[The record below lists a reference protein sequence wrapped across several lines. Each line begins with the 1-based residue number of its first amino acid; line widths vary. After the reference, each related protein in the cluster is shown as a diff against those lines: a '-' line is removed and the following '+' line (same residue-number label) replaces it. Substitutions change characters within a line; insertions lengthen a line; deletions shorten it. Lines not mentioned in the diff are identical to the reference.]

1 LHIGGMSSLLDE
13 AIECVRRLDPATQD
27 EIARVMMLL
36 AGGEELA
43 PVPLTP
49 EEEAAISGSKAE
61 TARGEYATDEQ
72 VREVWAKYRLN

>member
-1 LHIGGMSSLLDE
+1 MSNLLDQ

-36 AGGEELA
+36 AGGEELP
-43 PVPLTP
+43 PVQLTP
-49 EEEAAISGSKAE
+49 EERSAISRSKAE

-72 VREVWAKYRLN
+72 VREVWAKYGL